1 MTPSAYD
8 EDNYLDGNPFY
19 LRFFEETYQ
28 KNKSKWHQE
37 LKDFYPVFKLYD
49 ELVTEIAIFIKHLG
63 YTSSIDCSI
72 ILSYLINCGYL
83 SHNLEFNSK
92 VPNENEEIDS
102 CMGTNIV
109 IGNGC
114 CRHFAS
120 MHTDVFSKLGIET
133 SKFYCYDGD
142 NPFNRA
148 KRMSANHVINLIEY
162 DGNMYGIDLY
172 NSNRLFRFRKPFIL
186 TSITTY
192 TNSELRYKP
201 YYEIIR
207 GESTLEDIIAKIALF
222 EEYSKR
228 RWINPYDYYD
238 GIKIET
244 ESRLRRSEDDMMDF
258 HEETKLLKKE
268 ISEEMQRGL
277 YQNR

>member
-1 MTPSAYD
+1 MAPSAYD

-19 LRFFEETYQ
+19 LRFFEEEYL
-28 KNKSKWHQE
+28 KNKMKWHQE
-37 LKDFYPVFKLYD
+37 LKDFRPVFKLYD
-49 ELVTEIAIFIKHLG
+49 ELITEIAIFIKHLG
-63 YTSSIDCSI
+63 YTSSLDCSI

-83 SHNLEFNSK
+83 SHDLEFSGK
-92 VPNENEEIDS
+92 VPKEREIDS

-120 MHTDVFSKLGIET
+120 MHTDVFSKLGIDT
-133 SKFYCYDGD
+133 TRFYCYDGD

-148 KRMSANHVINLIEY
+148 KIASANHVINLIEY

-172 NSNRLFRFRKPFIL
+172 NNNRLFHFRNPFIL

-201 YYEIIR
+201 YYEITR
-207 GESTLEDIIAKIALF
+207 GESTLEDIIAKIERF
-222 EEYSKR
+222 KEYSTR
-228 RWINPYDYYD
+228 RFINPYDYYD
-238 GIKIET
+238 GIKLET

-258 HEETKLLKKE
+258 HEETKMLKKE
-268 ISEEMQRGL
+268 ISEEIRRVISP
-277 YQNR
+277 NR